1 MSQVEWYYA
10 RDNQQTGPVSAV
22 ELKQLAAAGDLSP
35 DDLVWREGMAEWA
48 PARNVRGLFE
58 AAPAPVAEQ
67 PAETPSA
74 PAATATEP
82 AEPSPVATST
92 PVFAVPAVPRQHPL
106 DALVDKFRPWFNAGL
121 VDSIGRFFR
130 ACGSYGLL
138 AAILLTVVFSAMMA
152 WKENPVTSI
161 ISGVILLVTFVS
173 LQYLAGKFCDA
184 LDRLNTATP
193 GSLPS
198 SVFPDGLS
206 VLSKLLGIV
215 ILLTS
220 IVWAVTFSAYVMIPL
235 GVSAFLVFGYL
246 SLVAMN
252 PLAINYTIGEQCG
265 TAEEALAVF
274 RYLFKAL
281 MRFVPVAF
289 GVGVVC
295 GALLLGVS
303 CFLLVSGDFDVNTI
317 DNVSSLACLTL
328 IFSALLPPIAY
339 VFFLLCYLLHGL
351 CRAILS
357 IPSMEELDR
366 RSADDEGSVPL
377 SELRAE
383 K

>member
-10 RDNQQTGPVSAV
+10 RDNQQAGPVSAV

-58 AAPAPVAEQ
+58 AAPAP
-67 PAETPSA
+67 
-74 PAATATEP
+74 AATPTEP
-82 AEPSPVATST
+82 AETHAATPAEPAAPSPA
-92 PVFAVPAVPRQHPL
+92 FAVPAAPRRHPFDVL
-106 DALVDKFRPWFNAGL
+106 FDKFRPVFNAGL

-138 AAILLTVVFSAMMA
+138 AAVLLTVIFSAMMA
-152 WKENPVTSI
+152 WKEDPLAN
-161 ISGVILLVTFVS
+161 ILFGIAILAALVS
-173 LQYLAGKFCDA
+173 LQYLADKFCDA

-193 GSLPS
+193 GGLPS
-198 SVFPDGLS
+198 SVFPDGLA

-215 ILLTS
+215 ILLASIFAAVQTS
-220 IVWAVTFSAYVMIPL
+220 VYALILL
-235 GVSAFLVFGYL
+235 GVAAFLTLAYL
-246 SLVAMN
+246 SLMAMN
-252 PLAINYTIGEQCG
+252 PAALNYSIGGECG
-265 TAEEALAVF
+265 AAEEALAVF
-274 RYLFKAL
+274 MYLFKAL
-281 MRFVPVAF
+281 TRFVPVAF

-303 CFLLVSGDFDVNTI
+303 CFLIVSGEFDASTI
-317 DNVSSLACLTL
+317 GDTSSLACRML

-339 VFFLLCYLLHGL
+339 VFFLLCYLLHGI
-351 CRAILS
+351 CRAVLS
-357 IPSMEELDR
+357 IPSSEELDR
-366 RSADDEGSVPL
+366 RFADGEGIAAW
-377 SELRAE
+377 SEQRAE